1 MRQRDENS
9 MLVRHC
15 VEASNVD
22 DHSFVVNPLKI
33 RHVTV
38 KAGKIDDMSGFIDP
52 ATHLNLDFSNHKAK
66 LCIISEKL
74 EKGAKLRF
82 SDNGF
87 AFAVVP
93 ETEYKHLGAV
103 DSTQRLINMKE
114 SIKKIREARKQERNE
129 LS

>member
-1 MRQRDENS
+1 

-22 DHSFVVNPLKI
+22 DHSFVVDPLKI

-38 KAGKIDDMSGFIDP
+38 KEGKIDDMSGFID
-52 ATHLNLDFSNHKAK
+52 ATTHLNLDFSNHKAK

-82 SDNGF
+82 SDQGF

-103 DSTQRLINMKE
+103 DYTQRLLNMKV
-114 SIKKIREARKQERNE
+114 SIKKIRETRKQERNE
-129 LS
+129 LG

>member
-1 MRQRDENS
+1 

-38 KAGKIDDMSGFIDP
+38 KAGKIDDMSSFIDP
-52 ATHLNLDFSNHKAK
+52 ATHLNLDFGMHKAN

-74 EKGAKLRF
+74 EKDAKLRF
-82 SDNGF
+82 SDQGF

-93 ETEYKHLGAV
+93 ETAYKHLGSV
-103 DSTQRLINMKE
+103 DYTQRLLNMKE
-114 SIKKIREARKQERNE
+114 SIKKIREARKQEENE
-129 LS
+129 LG

>member
-1 MRQRDENS
+1 MRQRDENY

-22 DHSFVVNPLKI
+22 DHFFVVDPLKI

-52 ATHLNLDFSNHKAK
+52 TTHLNLDFSNHKAK

-74 EKGAKLRF
+74 WKGAKLKF
-82 SDNGF
+82 SDQGF
-87 AFAVVP
+87 EFAVVP
-93 ETEYKHLGAV
+93 ETDY
-103 DSTQRLINMKE
+103 
-114 SIKKIREARKQERNE
+114 
-129 LS
+129 

>member
-1 MRQRDENS
+1 

-22 DHSFVVNPLKI
+22 ERSVVIDPLKI

-38 KAGKIDDMSGFIDP
+38 KAGKIDDMSSFIDP
-52 ATHLNLDFSNHKAK
+52 TTHLNLDFSNHKAN

-74 EKGAKLRF
+74 EKDAKIRF
-82 SDNGF
+82 SAQGF

-93 ETEYKHLGAV
+93 ETAYKHLGYV
-103 DSTQRLINMKE
+103 DYTQRLLNMKE
-114 SIKKIREARKQERNE
+114 SIRKIREARKQRGNE